1 MKKYQERKKYKERPL
16 VNSEPDLIISG
27 LAMIVLTIIG
37 IAIIIFAL

>member
-1 MKKYQERKKYKERPL
+1 MKKYQEQKKYKERPL

-37 IAIIIFAL
+37 IAIIIHAL